1 MKQKERKFIQ
11 KLHLKTKRNYLN
23 RMINQKIK
31 CMSIAK
37 KYGKDYWDGNRRYGY
52 GGYKYIPGR
61 WRNVALNLIKTYSL
75 TEKSKILDVG
85 CGKGYLLYEIKK
97 LIPNLKIVGFDI
109 SNYSIKNSK
118 KEIKKNLFVHNAESK
133 FPFKK
138 NYFDLVMSIGV
149 LHNLDLAKVSFSLN
163 EIQRVSKNSYI
174 MVESYRNDKELF
186 NLQCWAL
193 TCKTFLHVNDWKWL
207 FKRNKFKGDFEFIYF
222 N

>member
-23 RMINQKIK
+23 RMINQKVK
-31 CMSIAK
+31 CMGVAK

-52 GGYKYIPGR
+52 GGYEYIPGR

-97 LIPNLKIVGFDI
+97 LIPNLKVVGFDI

-118 KEIKKNLFVHNAESK
+118 KEIKKTLFVHNAETK

-138 NYFDLVMSIGV
+138 NYFDLVISIGV
-149 LHNLDLAKVSFSLN
+149 LHNLNLAKVSFSLS
-163 EIQRVSKNSYI
+163 EIQRVSRNSYI

-193 TCKTFLHVNDWKWL
+193 TCKTFFHVSDWKWL
-207 FKRNKFKGDFEFIYF
+207 FKKNKFKGDFEFIYF